1 MKIYLITG
9 DMKDESPWFEQIE
22 RILKSGIDM
31 LQYRERQSS
40 TLTMYERARKLKFLC
55 KKYNTPLIIN
65 NRVDICLAV
74 DADGVHLGK
83 DDLPLEEARKILGP
97 EKIIGASAR
106 TIDAVINGEENK
118 VDYYGSGAV
127 FRTNTKGDAQPMAL
141 TDLIRIAASTNLP
154 VYAIGGINE
163 ENLDNLKNT
172 GITGICLS
180 EGLMNSSNPK
190 RLIEKVRSMS

>member
-31 LQYRERQSS
+31 LQYREKQSS

-65 NRVDICLAV
+65 NRVDICMAL

-97 EKIIGASAR
+97 KKIIGASAR
-106 TIDAVINGEENK
+106 TIHAIRNGETNG
-118 VDYYGSGAV
+118 VNYFGSGAI
-127 FRTNTKGDAQPMAL
+127 FETNTKKDAE
-141 TDLIRIAASTNLP
+141 RISKDQLRLLAKSTSLP
-154 VYAIGGINE
+154 IYAIGGINE
-163 ENLDNLKNT
+163 ENVKELADT
-172 GITGICLS
+172 GIAGVCMS
-180 EGLMNSSNPK
+180 AGLMLNPYPE
-190 RLIEKVRSMS
+190 RLLEFIKKI